1 MNDGI
6 ALARARRATLA
17 VWTMLLA
24 VLTAWHLSAPSGL
37 AAAMLLLVTVVPLLV
52 PLPALWRTQRSA
64 YRWAPLTLAPGLAW
78 ALTELVAN
86 PGARGFAVLAA
97 LLAFLALAGVVATL
111 RAMPRGR

>member
-1 MNDGI
+1 MHGV

-17 VWTMLLA
+17 IWTMLLA
-24 VLTAWHLSAPSGL
+24 VLAAWHLSAQSGL
-37 AAAMLLLVTVVPLLV
+37 ATAMLLLVTVVPPLF
-52 PLPALWRTQRSA
+52 PLPALWKTRRSG
-64 YRWAPLTLAPGLAW
+64 YRWAPLTLVPGLAW
-78 ALTELVAN
+78 SLTELVAN

>member
-1 MNDGI
+1 VNDGI

-17 VWTMLLA
+17 VWTMLIA
-24 VLTAWHLSAPSGL
+24 VLSAWHLAAPSRL

-52 PLPALWRTQRSA
+52 PLPALWRTQRST

-97 LLAFLALAGVVATL
+97 LLAFLALSGVVATL
-111 RAMPRGR
+111 RAMPRSR

>member
-1 MNDGI
+1 MDGI

-24 VLTAWHLSAPSGL
+24 VLATWHLSAQSRL
-37 AAAMLLLVTVVPLLV
+37 ATAMLVVVTVVPLLF
-52 PLPALWRTQRSA
+52 PLPALWRTQRTG
-64 YRWAPLTLAPGLAW
+64 YRWAPLTLVPALAW
-78 ALTELVAN
+78 SLTELVAN
-86 PGARGFAVLAA
+86 PGARAFAVLTA